1 MHKCPSE
8 AGVLIPAMQAHLTH
22 QHCWN
27 SLPSPS
33 VREAASM
40 YSTAVAIFLVILVAA
55 LQSSEPPESPFPYHI
70 LLDPD
75 GILELSW
82 NISYV
87 QEVIHFQLKVQGLR
101 AGVLFG
107 MSDRG
112 ELENADLIMLW
123 TDGNR
128 SYFADAWSDQK
139 GQIHLDAQQ
148 DCQLLQVQRTS
159 DGLSLL
165 FKRPFVTCDP
175 NDYLIEAGS
184 YGIPQ
189 HGRPDC
195 IIHGCNLAPK
205 HPGFL
210 TAAQLGKAS
219 PSCPCWD
226 LCVLVILN
234 LQGVLSKSSPWG
246 SYQPEHT
253 GCPHEWEVAAGI
265 SSNDDTVHLVYGI
278 LEEPFQSL
286 EAINTSGLYT
296 GLQRVQL
303 LKSEVPT
310 PTMPADVQTMEIRAP
325 DVLIPDNETTYWCY
339 VTELPQDFSQ
349 HHIIMYEAVV
359 TEGNEALVHHMEVFQ
374 CAAEFK
380 SFPLFNGPCDSKMK
394 PDRLNYCRHVLAA
407 WALGAKAF
415 YYPEEAG
422 VAFGGQGSSRYLR
435 LEVHYHNPRN
445 IQGRRDSSGIR
456 LYYTATLRQFNAG
469 IMELGLVYTPV
480 MAIPPQET
488 AFVLTGYCTDK
499 CTMLALPTSG
509 IHIFASQLHTHLT
522 GRKVV
527 TVLARD
533 GQERMVVNRDNHYS
547 PHFQEIR
554 MLKKVVSVFPGDVLI
569 TSCTYNTEGKK
580 LATVGGFGILE
591 EMCVN
596 YVHYY
601 PQTELEL
608 CKSAVNDGYL
618 QKYFHQVNSFNNEEV
633 CTCPQASV
641 PEQFTSVPW
650 NSYNRDMLKALY
662 RFAPISMHCN
672 KTSAVRFQGEWNLQP
687 LPEITSTLKDR
698 TPNCP
703 NGQAVSRTSPATVIN
718 WGQG

>member
-1 MHKCPSE
+1 
-8 AGVLIPAMQAHLTH
+8 MQAHLTH

-175 NDYLIEAGS
+175 NDYLIE
-184 YGIPQ
+184 
-189 HGRPDC
+189 
-195 IIHGCNLAPK
+195 
-205 HPGFL
+205 
-210 TAAQLGKAS
+210 
-219 PSCPCWD
+219 
-226 LCVLVILN
+226 
-234 LQGVLSKSSPWG
+234 
-246 SYQPEHT
+246 
-253 GCPHEWEVAAGI
+253 
-265 SSNDDTVHLVYGI
+265 DDTVHLVYGI